1 MDIEPESHASSHL
14 SPGDVAAY
22 IDGALAPPE
31 RSRVEEHLADCHAC
45 RTELVA
51 VARLL
56 RARRRRQWYVPLG
69 VAAAA
74 ALVLFIWPRS
84 GEKTTV
90 PPNYREP
97 VVTTTV
103 APLIVAPRGATTAP
117 RRLVWTSVPHA
128 DRYRMTLFDAT
139 GAVLWESQTS
149 DTTGA
154 IPGTIA
160 LRPGASY
167 FWQVA
172 AQTGWNRWVASDLI
186 DFSLRPPSPSRP

>member
-1 MDIEPESHASSHL
+1 MEPESHASSHL

-22 IDGALAPPE
+22 MDGALPPPE
-31 RSRVEEHLADCHAC
+31 RSRVEGHLADCHAC

-51 VARLL
+51 VTRLL

-74 ALVLFIWPRS
+74 ALVLFIWPRPADQ
-84 GEKTTV
+84 GTV
-90 PPNYREP
+90 SPPNYREP

-103 APLIVAPRGATTAP
+103 APLIVAPRGATSAP
-117 RRLVWTSVPHA
+117 RSLVWTSVPHA

-149 DTTGA
+149 DTTATIPAA
-154 IPGTIA
+154 IG
-160 LRPGASY
+160 LQPGASY
-167 FWQVA
+167 LWQVA
-172 AQTGWNRWVASDLI
+172 AQTGWNRWVASELI
-186 DFSLRPPSPSRP
+186 DFSLRSSRP

>member
-1 MDIEPESHASSHL
+1 MEPESDASSHL

-22 IDGALAPPE
+22 VDGVLPPPE
-31 RSRVEEHLADCHAC
+31 RSRVEAHLADCDAC

-51 VARLL
+51 VARLP
-56 RARRRRQWYVPLG
+56 RARRRRHWYVPLG
-69 VAAAA
+69 LAAAA
-74 ALVLFIWPRS
+74 ALLVFVWPRS
-84 GEKTTV
+84 AEKV
-90 PPNYREP
+90 PMSPPNYREP

-103 APLIVAPRGATTAP
+103 APLIIAPRGATTAP

-149 DTTGA
+149 DTTA
-154 IPGTIA
+154 TIPAMIG

-167 FWQVA
+167 LWQVA

-186 DFSLRPPSPSRP
+186 DFSLRSSRP

>member
-1 MDIEPESHASSHL
+1 MEPEFHAWSHL
-14 SPGDVAAY
+14 SPADVAAY
-22 IDGALAPPE
+22 VDGVLPPSE
-31 RSRVEEHLADCHAC
+31 RSRVEGHLADCDAC
-45 RTELVA
+45 RSELVA

-56 RARRRRQWYVPLG
+56 RPQRRRQWYVPIG
-69 VAAAA
+69 IAAAA
-74 ALVLFIWPRS
+74 ALLLFVWPRAAQKAPMS
-84 GEKTTV
+84 

-149 DTTGA
+149 DTTAA
-154 IPGTIA
+154 IPATIA

-172 AQTGWNRWVASDLI
+172 AQTGWNRWVTSDLI
-186 DFSLRPPSPSRP
+186 DFSLRSPPPRP

>member
-1 MDIEPESHASSHL
+1 MEPESDASSHL

-22 IDGALAPPE
+22 VDGALAPPE
-31 RSRVEEHLADCHAC
+31 RSRVEAHLADCHAC
-45 RTELVA
+45 RSELVA
-51 VARLL
+51 VTRLL
-56 RARRRRQWYVPLG
+56 RVRRRRQWYLPLG

-84 GEKTTV
+84 AEKGTV
-90 PPNYREP
+90 SPPNYREP

-149 DTTGA
+149 DTTA
-154 IPGTIA
+154 TIPATIG
-160 LRPGASY
+160 LQPGASY
-167 FWQVA
+167 LWQVT
-172 AQTGWNRWVASDLI
+172 AQTGWNRWVASELI